1 MNIVGLDEVGR
12 GCWAGPLVAA
22 AVILNPGIP
31 IAGLDDSKK
40 LTKRRREQLDLIIRA
55 EALAIGI
62 GWVWPVDI
70 DAYGLTVAVKSAME
84 QAMSQITEEYSEI
97 IIDGNYN
104 FLPEYAKRV
113 PVRTV
118 IGADGVIPAVS
129 AASIIAKVAR
139 DRYMVEVA
147 AQQYPAYGFDK
158 HVGYG
163 TALHIEMLKLHG
175 VTELHRRS
183 YKPIQRIEL
192 RADYVVS

>member
-1 MNIVGLDEVGR
+1 M
-12 GCWAGPLVAA
+12 VAA